1 MNFETVIGLEV
12 HVELNTNSKIFS
24 PAPAHFGAGPNENTN
39 IVDWSFPGVLPVM
52 NKGVIESGI
61 KAALALNMDI
71 HQNMHFDRKNY
82 FYPDNPKAYQISQ
95 FDEPIGYN
103 GSIEIELEDGT
114 KKTLRIERAHLEED
128 AGKNTHGTDGYSYVD
143 LNRQGVPLIEI
154 VSEADMRSPEE
165 AYAYLTAIKEIIQY
179 TGISDVKME
188 EGSMRCDANI
198 SLRPYGQEEFGVK
211 TELKNLNSFNFVR
224 KGLEYEVARQAK
236 VLRSGGVIQQETRR
250 YDEKTGET
258 TLMRVKEGSSDYRYF
273 PEPDLPRFEIEDE
286 WIEDVRKSLP
296 SFPKERRAKYTSE
309 LGLSDYD
316 ATQITANKEVSD
328 FFEKSVELGG
338 DAKLISNWLQGEVAQ
353 YLNSES
359 KELAEIELTP
369 ENLVEML
376 KLIADG
382 TISSKMAKKVFVH
395 LAKEGGSAEEYVK
408 SAGLIQ
414 ISDPA
419 VLVPIIQEVFANN
432 EKIVNDYKGG
442 NSNAAKAFIGQLM
455 KATKG
460 QANPQVLQSLLQE
473 ELAKL

>member
-179 TGISDVKME
+179 TGISDVRME

-273 PEPDLPRFEIEDE
+273 PEPDLPRFEISDE
-286 WIEDVRKSLP
+286 WIEEVRATLP
-296 SFPKERRAKYTSE
+296 EFPKARRAKYVAE

-316 ATQITANKEVSD
+316 AAQITAAKDTAD
-328 FFEKSVELGG
+328 FFESAVNAGA
-338 DAKLISNWLQGEVAQ
+338 DAKLASNWLQGEVAQ
-353 YLNSES
+353 YLNAEGKKLSE
-359 KELAEIELTP
+359 IGLTP
-369 ENLVEML
+369 ENLTEML

-382 TISSKMAKKVFVH
+382 TISSKIAKKVFVE
-395 LAKEGGSAEEYVK
+395 LAKNGGSAEAFVK
-408 SAGLIQ
+408 KAGLIQ

-419 VLVPIIQEVFANN
+419 VLVPIITDVLAKN
-432 EKIVNDYKGG
+432 EKAVNDYKGG
-442 NSNAAKAFIGQLM
+442 NKNSAKALIGQLM

-460 QANPQVLQSLLQE
+460 QANPQVVQELLYA
-473 ELAKL
+473 ELDK

>member
-61 KAALALNMDI
+61 KAALAFNMDI

-273 PEPDLPRFEIEDE
+273 PEPDLPRFEISDE
-286 WIEDVRKSLP
+286 WIEEVRATLP
-296 SFPKERRAKYTSE
+296 EFPKARRAKYVAE

-316 ATQITANKEVSD
+316 AAQITAAKDTAD
-328 FFEKSVELGG
+328 FFEAAVNAGA
-338 DAKLISNWLQGEVAQ
+338 DAKLASNWLQGEVAQ
-353 YLNSES
+353 YLNAEGKKLSE
-359 KELAEIELTP
+359 IGLTP
-369 ENLVEML
+369 ENLTEML

-382 TISSKMAKKVFVH
+382 TISSKIAKKVFVE
-395 LAKEGGSAEEYVK
+395 LAKNGGSAEAFVK
-408 SAGLIQ
+408 KAGLIHNRR
-414 ISDPA
+414 
-419 VLVPIIQEVFANN
+419 L
-432 EKIVNDYKGG
+432 G
-442 NSNAAKAFIGQLM
+442 
-455 KATKG
+455 
-460 QANPQVLQSLLQE
+460 
-473 ELAKL
+473 